1 MTRGRLVLC
10 GSGEFT
16 PAMADVDRG
25 ILAAIGSRRPRVAI
39 VPTAAGLEDT
49 PREWTRMGAA
59 HFAALGAET
68 VPVMV
73 LNRTDADDP
82 RHSAAIAG
90 ADWIYFS
97 GGKPGYLVETLTGT
111 PFWSAVLARHR
122 EGAVLAGSSAGAMM
136 LGSRTFHFPDGLDER
151 GVPRRVATRDALG
164 LLPGILVAPHFDA
177 VPIEWWRSS
186 ASIWPEGHRML
197 GIDED
202 TAVVERARGWSV
214 VGKGR
219 ALVFRSL
226 DDHDVHPSGALF
238 DGIRVADGRAHLD
251 STHARR

>member
-16 PAMADVDRG
+16 RAMVDVDRG
-25 ILAAIGSRRPRVAI
+25 ILADIGAHPARVAI

-49 PREWTRMGAA
+49 PKAWIEMGAA

-68 VPVMV
+68 TGIMV
-73 LNRTDADDP
+73 LNRADAEDP
-82 RHSAAIAG
+82 RHAAAIAD

-97 GGKPGYLVETLTGT
+97 GGKPGHVVDTLTET
-111 PFWSAVLARHR
+111 PFWAAVLARHR

-151 GVPRRVATRDALG
+151 GIPRRVATRDALG

-177 VPIEWWRSS
+177 VPVEWWQSS
-186 ASIWPEGHRML
+186 AHIWPAGHRML

-202 TAVVERARGWSV
+202 TAVIERAGGWSV

-238 DGIRVADGRAHLD
+238 DGIRVAGPSR
-251 STHARR
+251 T

>member
-1 MTRGRLVLC
+1 MTRGPLVLC

-16 PAMADVDRG
+16 TAMVDVDRA
-25 ILAAIGSRRPRVAI
+25 ILAGIGTRRVRVAI

-49 PREWTRMGAA
+49 PKAWVAMGTA
-59 HFAALGAET
+59 HFAALGAEAT
-68 VPVMV
+68 GVMV
-73 LNRTDADDP
+73 LNRADAEDP
-82 RHSAAIAG
+82 RHCASIAD

-97 GGKPGYLVETLTGT
+97 GGKPGHVVETLSGT

-122 EGAVLAGSSAGAMM
+122 AGAVLAGASAGAMM
-136 LGSRTFHFPDGLDER
+136 LGSRTFHFPDGLDTN
-151 GVPRRVATRDALG
+151 GLPRRVAVRDALG

-177 VPIEWWRSS
+177 VPVEWWRSS
-186 ASIWPEGHRML
+186 ADIWPESHRML

-202 TAVVERARGWSV
+202 TAIVERADGWAV

-226 DDHDVHPSGALF
+226 DDRDVHPSGTRL
-238 DGIRVADGRAHLD
+238 DGIRVDDPSR
-251 STHARR
+251 T